1 MRKELH
7 VQYHKSQVE
16 HVLPFR
22 FLMIIKT
29 ITTITTSIDIRPP
42 HTAPII
48 PPDDKVSGSM
58 GAKKKRSKVITKST
72 LQWLPNVI
80 YPMASI

>member
-7 VQYHKSQVE
+7 VQYHKNQVE

-58 GAKKKRSKVITKST
+58 GTKKKVIPKST

-80 YPMASI
+80 YPMAST